1 MIWCVCADEQSSVNQ
16 PWPKGFYQLNSLTS
30 NKRLMLSLVWFGP
43 WCLFIRCSLFTKVQS
58 EQFCSFPASHA
69 VTSRYLL
76 LGLGCEEPVVLI
88 LACEKHWVVSLWLDL
103 LLAAKRSCI
112 QQFMQSSQK
121 LIMQNYQKKKTQENL
136 QWSQINLSVSPTC
149 MQGNGIW
156 IVTVLPIKLSFSF
169 SSDKHSP
176 PPLSPPPLS
185 PPLSEAKQLC
195 F

>member
-43 WCLFIRCSLFTKVQS
+43 WCLFIRCSLFTEVQS

-76 LGLGCEEPVVLI
+76 LGLGCEEPVVHI

-121 LIMQNYQKKKTQENL
+121 LIMQNYQKRKHKKTYNDR
-136 QWSQINLSVSPTC
+136 QINLSVSPTC
-149 MQGNGIW
+149 MQGDGIW
-156 IVTVLPIKLSFSF
+156 IVTVLPIELSFSF
-169 SSDKHSP
+169 SSDKH
-176 PPLSPPPLS
+176 
-185 PPLSEAKQLC
+185 
-195 F
+195 

>member
-43 WCLFIRCSLFTKVQS
+43 WCLFIRCSLFTEVQS

-76 LGLGCEEPVVLI
+76 LGLGCEEPVVHI

-136 QWSQINLSVSPTC
+136 QWSSDNPFCESNLHAGRWNLNCNSSSHWAQFFFLQWQTLTPT
-149 MQGNGIW
+149 
-156 IVTVLPIKLSFSF
+156 
-169 SSDKHSP
+169 
-176 PPLSPPPLS
+176 PLSPTPLS
-185 PPLSEAKQLC
+185 PIVRGRTV